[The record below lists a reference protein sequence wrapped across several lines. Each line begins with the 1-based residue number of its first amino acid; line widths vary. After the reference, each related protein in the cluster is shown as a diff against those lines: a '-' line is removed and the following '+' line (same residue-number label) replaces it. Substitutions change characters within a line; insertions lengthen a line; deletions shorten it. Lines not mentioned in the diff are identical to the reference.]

1 MKRFFKT
8 VLLGSCMLCT
18 SGFLWGQTPQR
29 TAMIEYD
36 LRQIANFDERVLFA
50 QQLVNDPRFQVMTAE
65 QDGLLFLCADD
76 AFEAMDLEEA
86 FKDFNESTR
95 AQLARMDKVEKA
107 EAALRCKTTLPKELL
122 LSLMMEVYNRSR
134 DNNLCAGASPFCTD
148 QGMYM
153 FPAGVDA
160 GSGETGP
167 NYHCLSSTP
176 NPAWYYMRIANP
188 GGFTIH
194 MYSTPS
200 HDIDYCCWGPFDDP
214 VEPCPYGLT
223 YNKVVSCSF
232 SPNAQENCVIP
243 NAAQTGEYY
252 LLVITN
258 YSNQSCNINFSKTAG
273 QGTTDC
279 SILPPLVNNDG
290 PYCTG
295 ETIHL
300 TGNAPAGAVYSW
312 RGPNGFTANG
322 QEVSLPN
329 ATPEM
334 TGTYIC
340 TITLNG
346 QSSSADTYVEVNNPP
361 AAVAQ
366 ATPDE
371 VSYGTSTTLVSSQQ
385 MNSYVYHWEPADKVV
400 NPDAWS
406 TSTVALIE
414 DTRFSLQ
421 VTDSRTGCSTRSS
434 VNVWVTSSA
443 LTATVDV
450 DDELLCLGEQTTL
463 HAYPHNGAPNIQ
475 FAWSPTEGIDDPHAQ
490 HPVATP
496 ATPGNYEYTC
506 TVSDG
511 YTNVERTV
519 QFSVGDH
526 YYIPMEDYFCHGDS
540 YEFLGQTFTTPG
552 HYPINIPTYLYG
564 CDSIIDLELTMLP
577 TYRIPLQDQFC
588 EGETYEFFGRILT
601 EAGYYTENIPTYQY
615 GCDSIFELELTMLPT
630 YTSSLTKQ
638 ECDSY
643 TWSFPGN
650 NHYDAFSHTYV
661 ESSPEGGYV
670 ETVPTVEGCDSTA
683 VLDLHLEYT
692 PIIQQLEGKTWV
704 VGGSEFHY
712 SIESYQ
718 VKVDSKAKH
727 HTTWA
732 FGDPDFKRWDL
743 VQHGPNND
751 SCTLYIYTF
760 ETDSIELVA
769 HTFSDCHCGG
779 DTHSI
784 WIHCGYYGV
793 DEQTV
798 QAEILPN
805 PNDGSM
811 HIRCEGMTGD
821 VEIKVFDLTGRLVD
835 RFTLQGNTGFYQA
848 GRCAPGVYCFALTS
862 REGTLMKKVIIVE

>member
-1 MKRFFKT
+1 MKHLLKT
-8 VLLGSCMLCT
+8 VLLGCWICCSASLLC
-18 SGFLWGQTPQR
+18 GQTPQR
-29 TAMIEYD
+29 AATLNYD
-36 LRQIANFDERVLFA
+36 LRYIANLDERVLFV
-50 QQLVNDPRFQVMTAE
+50 QQLINDPRFQVIPAE
-65 QDGLLFLCADD
+65 QDGLLILSADP
-76 AFEAMDLEEA
+76 AFEEMDLEEA
-86 FKDFNESTR
+86 FEDFSETTL
-95 AQLARMDKVEKA
+95 AQLAQMDKVEKA
-107 EAALRCKTTLPKELL
+107 EAALQSKTALPKELF

-153 FPAGVDA
+153 FPAGVDT
-160 GSGETGP
+160 GNGETGP
-167 NYHCLSSTP
+167 SYDCLYSTP

-200 HDIDYCCWGPFDDP
+200 NDIDFCCWGPFDDP

-223 YNKVVSCSF
+223 HSKVVSCSF
-232 SPNAQENCVIP
+232 SMNAAENCIIP
-243 NAAQTGEYY
+243 SYAQTGEYY

-258 YSNQSCNINFSKTAG
+258 YSNDSCNINFSKSAG
-273 QGTTDC
+273 SGTTDC
-279 SILPPLVNNDG
+279 SILPPLVDNDG

-312 RGPNGFTANG
+312 RGPNAFSATG
-322 QEVSLPN
+322 QEVSIPN
-329 ATPEM
+329 ATPAM
-334 TGTYIC
+334 SGTYTC
-340 TITLNG
+340 TIALNG
-346 QSSSADTYVEVNNPP
+346 QTSSADTHVEVSDPP

-366 ATPDE
+366 ANPDE
-371 VSYGTSTTLVSSQQ
+371 VAYGTAATLSSSEQ
-385 MNSYVYHWEPADKVV
+385 MSSYIYRWEPADKVV
-400 NPDAWS
+400 DPNAATTQTIP
-406 TSTVALIE
+406 LIE
-414 DTRFSLQ
+414 DARFSLQ
-421 VTDSRTGCSTRSS
+421 VTNTRTGCSTRSS

-475 FAWSPTEGIDDPHAQ
+475 FVWSPAEGLDNPHAQ

-496 ATPGNYEYTC
+496 TEPGEYEYTC

-511 YTNVERTV
+511 YTSVERTLS
-519 QFSVGDH
+519 FSVGEPH
-526 YYIPMEDYFCHGDS
+526 HISLEAEFCHGDS
-540 YEFLGQTFTTPG
+540 YDFFGQTLTTPG
-552 HYPINIPTYLYG
+552 PYSVTLPTYLYG

-577 TYRIPLQDQFC
+577 TYRIPLEDQFC
-588 EGETYEFFGRILT
+588 QGESYEFFGQTLT
-601 EAGYYTENIPTYQY
+601 QGGYYTQNILTYHY
-615 GCDSIFELELTMLPT
+615 GCDSIFELDLTMLPT
-630 YTSSLTKQ
+630 YTSTLNKR

-650 NHYDAFSHTYV
+650 NHYEAFSHTYV

-670 ETVPTVEGCDSTA
+670 ETVTASEGCDSTA
-683 VLDLHLEYT
+683 ILNLQLEYT
-692 PIIQQLEGKTWV
+692 PIIQKLEGKTWV
-704 VGGSEFHY
+704 VGGSEFQY
-712 SIESYQ
+712 NIESYR

-732 FGDPDFKRWDL
+732 FGDPFTVVINALLDPLF
-743 VQHGPNND
+743 
-751 SCTLYIYTF
+751 IYTF

-769 HTFSDCHCGG
+769 HTFSDCNCGG
-779 DTHSI
+779 DTLSI

-798 QAEILPN
+798 QAQILPN
-805 PNDGSM
+805 PNDGTM

-821 VEIKVFDLTGRLVD
+821 IEVKVFDLTGRMVD